1 MKCVLYMKIDRREI
15 FFFFLN
21 KKEKIARQ
29 VELFGILI

>member
-15 FFFFLN
+15 FFFFN

-29 VELFGILI
+29 VEHFGILI